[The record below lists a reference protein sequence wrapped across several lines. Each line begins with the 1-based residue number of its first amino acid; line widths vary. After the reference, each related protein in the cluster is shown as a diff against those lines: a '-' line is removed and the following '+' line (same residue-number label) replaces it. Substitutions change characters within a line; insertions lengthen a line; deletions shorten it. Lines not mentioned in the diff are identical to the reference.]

1 MPLKTNYKVVI
12 SVFFI
17 MVFISI
23 GAGFTYA
30 KEAATLTV
38 TANIL
43 NLRAAPNT
51 SSKIISQLT
60 KDSELKVISSSAG
73 WYKVTI
79 SGKTGWVSENYVAE
93 KSSVNKK
100 VNNLDNGKNSTNI
113 STNIS
118 TNNSG
123 GNNSHVVNA
132 SDINKNNSIQEAI
145 ITGNNV
151 NVRKGPGTNNNVI
164 KQVNKGQRGTILDKS
179 GEWFKVKF
187 KDMTGWVSGTYV
199 SIYLEGND
207 KSKTGT
213 NTEIQN
219 KSETSKSDKTAKTAS
234 ESQTEKTGE
243 SGKTIKADDN
253 NITTGSGITTEPG
266 KKAKTETE
274 TEGKV
279 NADITAII
287 DFAKTLLGVKYT
299 YGGTTPETGFDCSGF
314 VKYVFD
320 NFDIKLNRVSADQ
333 AKQGFEVAIDEL
345 LPGDLVFFDTNGGIS
360 DISHVGLYIG
370 AGEFINSVTGSGNG
384 KVVIDSMNTNYW
396 QPRFMTARRI
406 IEK

>member
-1 MPLKTNYKVVI
+1 MRLKTNYKVVI

-17 MVFISI
+17 MVFIGI

-38 TANIL
+38 NANVL

-60 KDSELKVISSSAG
+60 KGSELKVISSSAG

-79 SGKTGWVSENYVAE
+79 SGKTGWVSENYVSE

-100 VNNLDNGKNSTNI
+100 VNNLDNEKNSAK
-113 STNIS
+113 
-118 TNNSG
+118 NSD
-123 GNNSHVVNA
+123 GNNSHVVNS
-132 SDINKNNSIQEAI
+132 SDITNNSIQEAI

-151 NVRKGPGTNNNVI
+151 NVRKGPGTNNSVI
-164 KQVNKGQRGTILDKS
+164 KQVNKGQKGTILDKS

-207 KSKTGT
+207 KSKAGT

-243 SGKTIKADDN
+243 SGKTIKADEN
-253 NITTGSGITTEPG
+253 NTTTGSGITTEPG
-266 KKAKTETE
+266 IKAKTETE
-274 TEGKV
+274 TEGRV

-299 YGGTTPETGFDCSGF
+299 YGGTSPETGFDCSGF

-333 AKQGFEVAIDEL
+333 AKQGIEVAIDEL

-360 DISHVGLYIG
+360 DISHVGIYIG
-370 AGEFINSVTGSGNG
+370 AGEFINSVTGAGNG
-384 KVVIDSMNTNYW
+384 KVVIDSMNTAYW

>member
-1 MPLKTNYKVVI
+1 MRLKTISKVVI
-12 SVFFI
+12 TVFFI
-17 MVFISI
+17 MVFIGI

-43 NLRAAPNT
+43 NLREAPNT

-60 KDSELKVISSSAG
+60 KGSELKVISSSAG
-73 WYKVTI
+73 WYKITI
-79 SGKTGWVSENYVAE
+79 SGKTGWVSENYVSE
-93 KSSVNKK
+93 KSSINKK
-100 VNNLDNGKNSTNI
+100 VNNLDNEKNSAK
-113 STNIS
+113 
-118 TNNSG
+118 NSDG
-123 GNNSHVVNA
+123 DNSHVVNA
-132 SDINKNNSIQEAI
+132 SDITKNNSIQEAI

-151 NVRKGPGTNNNVI
+151 NVRKGPGTNNSVI
-164 KQVNKGQRGTILDKS
+164 KQVNKGQKGTILDKS

-187 KDMTGWVSGTYV
+187 NDMTGWVSGTYV
-199 SIYLEGND
+199 SIYLKGND

-213 NTEIQN
+213 NTEIPDKGETN
-219 KSETSKSDKTAKTAS
+219 KPEKTAKTAS

-243 SGKTIKADDN
+243 SGKTIKADEN
-253 NITTGSGITTEPG
+253 NITTGSGITTESG
-266 KKAKTETE
+266 IKAKTETGNE
-274 TEGKV
+274 V

-360 DISHVGLYIG
+360 DISHVGIYIG

-384 KVVIDSMNTNYW
+384 KVVIDSMNTAYW

>member
-1 MPLKTNYKVVI
+1 MPLKTISKVVI

-43 NLRAAPNT
+43 NLREAPNT
-51 SSKIISQLT
+51 SSKIISLLT
-60 KDSELKVISSSAG
+60 KGSELKVISSSAG
-73 WYKVTI
+73 WYKITI
-79 SGKTGWVSENYVAE
+79 NGKTGWVSENYVSE

-100 VNNLDNGKNSTNI
+100 VNNLDNGKNSTK
-113 STNIS
+113 
-118 TNNSG
+118 NSD

-132 SDINKNNSIQEAI
+132 SDITKNNSIQEAI

-151 NVRKGPGTNNNVI
+151 NVRKGPGTNNSVI
-164 KQVNKGQRGTILDKS
+164 KQVNKGQKGTILDKS

-199 SIYLEGND
+199 SISLKGND

-213 NTEIQN
+213 NTEIRN
-219 KSETSKSDKTAKTAS
+219 KSEMSKSDKPITTALTDK
-234 ESQTEKTGE
+234 TEKTGE
-243 SGKTIKADDN
+243 SGKTIKADEN

-266 KKAKTETE
+266 IKVKPQ
-274 TEGKV
+274 TEGEV

-345 LPGDLVFFDTNGGIS
+345 LPGDLVFFDTNGGTS
-360 DISHVGLYIG
+360 DISHVGIYIG

-384 KVVIDSMNTNYW
+384 KVVIDSMNTAYW

-406 IEK
+406 VEK